1 MANVAKEYGGK
12 INTIKYNEQLA
23 KQTIKNV
30 KHADVAELIEVIIRD
45 AKEIIPTLKESLNLV
60 FQDVGDKTLHPVL
73 LENLITLLK
82 PDGVFLAEYSLLSAR
97 EMNVSKYEDFYQVK
111 WIESLEEFNKLIAH
125 CSYLSST
132 ILPIGDGLTIGIK
145 IG

>member
-1 MANVAKEYGGK
+1 
-12 INTIKYNEQLA
+12 
-23 KQTIKNV
+23 
-30 KHADVAELIEVIIRD
+30 
-45 AKEIIPTLKESLNLV
+45 
-60 FQDVGDKTLHPVL
+60 
-73 LENLITLLK
+73 
-82 PDGVFLAEYSLLSAR
+82 
-97 EMNVSKYEDFYQVK
+97 MNVSKYEDFDQVK